1 MSSTATLAIA
11 AHALFAAK
19 IATFGCSS
27 LDEVARLQHLRPD
40 QRAFQTELMQQMF
53 YGQCVAI
60 EPGKLVIADSQAS
73 DPQVLLIDRAIEP
86 PGYLAPAIDF
96 ERHQDRDKP

>member
-1 MSSTATLAIA
+1 MSSPATVAIV
-11 AHALFAAK
+11 AHVLFAAK

-27 LDEVARLQHLRPD
+27 LDEVSRLQHLRPD
-40 QRAFQTELMQQMF
+40 QKAFQTELMQQMF

-60 EPGKLVIADSQAS
+60 EPGKLVIADIEAS
-73 DPQVLLIDRAIEP
+73 DPHILLIDRAIEP

-96 ERHQDRDKP
+96 ERHQDRHKP